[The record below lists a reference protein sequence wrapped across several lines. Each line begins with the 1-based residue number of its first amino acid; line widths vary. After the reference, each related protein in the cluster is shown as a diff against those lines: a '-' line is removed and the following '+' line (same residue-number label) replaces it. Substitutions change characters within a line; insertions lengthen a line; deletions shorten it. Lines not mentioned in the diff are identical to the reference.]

1 VLYSKDHY
9 QHMYHWYGLF
19 ISQSFH
25 IGGSFCSCHFNG
37 VQMNY
42 IREINNFRVFTG
54 AVKLQSSTQGLW
66 SYLMHINNIC
76 GWIEWFKI
84 SNARLMDELC
94 MSEKTLIKHRNILC
108 EHGLIIYKSQK
119 KKKNPGEYKLVSIN
133 IIIEKLELN
142 NTGKIPVDEEVTE
155 NNTGKIPVEEEATE
169 NNTGKIPVDEE
180 VTENNTGKIPVDE
193 EATGSNTGK
202 IPVDEEATENNTGKI
217 PVDEE
222 ATGSNTGKIPVDEE
236 ATGSN
241 TGKIPVDEETTGN
254 NTGKIPVGT
263 GDTGKIPD
271 IYKRSSSSYINT
283 TTTKDNI
290 TFKKVV
296 EFFNQNFH
304 SITPHE
310 MNLIKSWLNEFSEEI
325 ILKALVVSVE
335 AGKRSIQYFEG
346 VLKNWLKNNLKTVEA
361 IETHQ
366 KNFSIKRITPAK
378 GQTTQNK
385 FHNFDQREK
394 YSNDELERKLGIKC

>member
-42 IREINNFRVFTG
+42 IREINNFRLFTRDNP
-54 AVKLQSSTQGLW
+54 LQATTQALW
-66 SYLMHINNIC
+66 YFLMHINNTC
-76 GWIEWFKI
+76 GWIEWFSA
-84 SNARLMDELC
+84 SNKRLMDELIV
-94 MSEKTLIKHRNILC
+94 SDKTLARHRDILC
-108 EHGLIIYKSQK
+108 ENGLILYESQK
-119 KKKNPGEYKLVSIN
+119 NKKKSGRYKLIEIN
-133 IIIEKLELN
+133 KLLAPYHSQNDTNNNGNIPLESTCNGEINGNIPLESTCIGEINGNIPLESACIGEINGNIPLEKICNGEINGNIPLEKTCN
-142 NTGKIPVDEEVTE
+142 GGINGNIPLESACNGEINGV
-155 NNTGKIPVEEEATE
+155 IPLEKFCNGITP
-169 NNTGKIPVDEE
+169 NIT
-180 VTENNTGKIPVDE
+180 
-193 EATGSNTGK
+193 
-202 IPVDEEATENNTGKI
+202 
-217 PVDEE
+217 
-222 ATGSNTGKIPVDEE
+222 
-236 ATGSN
+236 
-241 TGKIPVDEETTGN
+241 
-254 NTGKIPVGT
+254 
-263 GDTGKIPD
+263 
-271 IYKRSSSSYINT
+271 KRSSSSSYINT

-304 SITPHE
+304 PITPHE
-310 MNLIKSWLNEFSEEI
+310 TELIKSWLNEFSEEI

-366 KNFSIKRITPAK
+366 RNFSVKRITPAK